1 MATLTGNLIIT
12 LLVVI
17 LLADHSFAL
26 HCTQLVILPL
36 KNSLCKVESVTTHLC
51 VSLPVSPELYLC
63 FSINICYSS
72 RLFFLKIHSSVL
84 MNKSLGF
91 LTPSRLVVT
100 ANSPVS
106 LRCKIVRRWPKQ
118 ECGGGTWAKD
128 LVFKVGPFSFSMVVL
143 IYTRMR
149 RCHWA
154 TVGCWRNWKKKPL
167 FQEATWVTGMQ
178 GVSNLGN
185 GLGSKILPLHTWR
198 QCSFNCP
205 CKLLISVCCWI

>member
-72 RLFFLKIHSSVL
+72 PPFFLKIHSSVL
-84 MNKSLGF
+84 VNKNLEF
-91 LTPSRLVVT
+91 LTPRRLEVT

-106 LRCKIVRRWPKQ
+106 LWCKIVRRWPKQ
-118 ECGGGTWAKD
+118 EGGGGTWAKD
-128 LVFKVGPFSFSMVVL
+128 LVSYGRALQFFYGGFDLHQDEKVPLSHSWLLKKLEKETFIPGGHMG
-143 IYTRMR
+143 
-149 RCHWA
+149 HWDA
-154 TVGCWRNWKKKPL
+154 GC
-167 FQEATWVTGMQ
+167 
-178 GVSNLGN
+178 
-185 GLGSKILPLHTWR
+185 
-198 QCSFNCP
+198 
-205 CKLLISVCCWI
+205 